1 MVNPLVKSMNVFSSK
16 VGRVVNHTS
25 DSGNSNKFFKYATLL
40 CINALIESGTEYITL
55 RELYETLGAKTSPQ
69 KNGVQW
75 GVSEAKADGLIVP
88 TNERAIYQ
96 VR

>member
-1 MVNPLVKSMNVFSSK
+1 MNPLVKPMNVFGSK

-25 DSGNSNKFFKYATLL
+25 DSGNSNKFFKYATLI
-40 CINALIESGTEYITL
+40 CINALIESGRPRFTL
-55 RELYETLGAKTSPQ
+55 CELYVTLGAKTSPQ

-75 GVSEAKADGLIVP
+75 GVSEAKADGLIVT